1 VKTAH
6 AWSLSALAAI
16 VLVFVHEGTLLRI
29 DQDFAPGAADL
40 AGMNEIAE
48 IISARWVEQPDDRQL
63 LDGSLRGMVATLDR
77 FSDYISPEQ
86 LEAFE
91 ESTTG
96 RFGGLGIYINVNKEG
111 RVVVIAPIEDTPAWK
126 AGILPG
132 DVIYEVDGIPCEFLN
147 ADAAVRSLKG
157 EVGTSVEL
165 AVLHE
170 GANKTILISIERAEI
185 QIRSVKGG
193 RLLDPVSK
201 LGYLRITTFNSGTV
215 DEFEQEAERLNA
227 LGMRGLILDLRRNPG
242 GFLRAATLVADMFLE
257 KGAVIVKTRGRTGGY
272 KETRATKGALV
283 TGPVAILLDRGSAS
297 ASEIL
302 AGALWDHERAK
313 LVGTRSYGKGSVQS
327 IIPVLAG
334 RAELKLTTQYYFTP
348 KGRRIHRGEKPMTDL
363 SWGLLP
369 NVEVKVDRS
378 QRAELTRKEAEAEM
392 VRLKALANK
401 KPVEIEERLH
411 LDDPQARAAYRALL
425 GELGDPVPADVPEK
439 AAGSDVAS
447 VDSGTKPSGN

>member
-1 VKTAH
+1 M
-6 AWSLSALAAI
+6 LAAI
-16 VLVFVHEGTLLRI
+16 VLAFVHEGTLLRI
-29 DQDFAPGAADL
+29 DRDFAPGAANL
-40 AGMNEIAE
+40 AGMNELAE
-48 IISARWVEQPDDRQL
+48 IISTRWVEQPDDRQL

-86 LEAFE
+86 LQAFE

-96 RFGGLGIYINVNKEG
+96 RFGGLGIYINVNKDG

-132 DVIYEVDGIPCEFLN
+132 DVIYEVDGIPCEFAN

-157 EVGTSVEL
+157 EVGTTVEL

-170 GANKTILISIERAEI
+170 GATNTILISIDRAEI

-193 RLLDPVSK
+193 RLLDPTSK
-201 LGYLRITTFNSGTV
+201 VGYLRITTFNSGTV
-215 DEFEQEAERLNA
+215 EEFEQEAERLNA
-227 LGMRGLILDLRRNPG
+227 LGMRALVLDLRRNPG
-242 GFLRAATLVADMFLE
+242 GFLAAATRVADMFLE
-257 KGAVIVKTRGRTGGY
+257 KNTVIVKTRGRTGGY
-272 KETRATKGALV
+272 KETRAARGALI
-283 TGPVAILLDRGSAS
+283 TGPVTVLIDRGSAS

-302 AGALWDHERAK
+302 AGALWDHGRAK

-348 KGRRIHRGEKPMTDL
+348 KGRRIHRGEKPMSDL

-369 NVEVKVDRS
+369 DLES
-378 QRAELTRKEAEAEM
+378 QVSRRERAELTLKEADAEM
-392 VRLKALANK
+392 ARLKALANK
-401 KPVEIEERLH
+401 KPVDIEERLH
-411 LDDPQARAAYRALL
+411 VDDPQVRAAYRTLL
-425 GELGDPVPADVPEK
+425 QELGDPVPAESPKK
-439 AAGSDVAS
+439 AAGNDVAAI
-447 VDSGTKPSGN
+447 DSHTEPSGQ